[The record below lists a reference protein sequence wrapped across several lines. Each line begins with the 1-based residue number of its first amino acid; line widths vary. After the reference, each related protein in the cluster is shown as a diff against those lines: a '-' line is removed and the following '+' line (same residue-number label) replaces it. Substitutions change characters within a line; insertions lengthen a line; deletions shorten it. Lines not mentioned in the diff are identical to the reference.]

1 MKIHFLCEF
10 NIWPHLDIL
19 EYGKQNSICWN
30 FKNQISKCPALS
42 EILPPILAHI
52 MPYRPSTKQIL
63 YLNHFE
69 SSCTL
74 MYLEFPSI
82 NLKCIE
88 CLWFPWITSYFLKL
102 PWLILYDPEIPR
114 NTLNYIECLELPLFT
129 INCLKCHAL
138 H

>member
-1 MKIHFLCEF
+1 MRFSYVFSLIFKKWIFCRHIS
-10 NIWPHLDIL
+10 IWTKKLVVG
-19 EYGKQNSICWN
+19 Y
-30 FKNQISKCPALS
+30 FKSQMSKCPDLC
-42 EILPPILAHI
+42 EILLPIFAHI

-63 YLNHFE
+63 YLM
-69 SSCTL
+69 
-74 MYLEFPSI
+74 MYIEFPSI
-82 NLKCIE
+82 YLKCIE
-88 CLWFPWITSYFLKL
+88 CLWFSWITSYFLEL